1 METFF
6 KDLLIEQG
14 GTISIIIACLLFFK
28 NILKKYIDTIIESSA
43 DKSIEKL
50 KNKYSRTLTAYDILL
65 KKEFEYY
72 EKIDCIFAD
81 LIVDIQDF
89 KSSTINEFGFDIK
102 KRFDIAKST
111 GLKLLET
118 IINLKKFSLLYQ
130 SYIPDNIFDYSM
142 SIIGELQENCDLI
155 SDSLKLLGDKQEDKL
170 NLNAIKDF
178 TSKILLLI
186 ANTEVSI
193 KTRLQDLSNV
203 PEKNKKQVI
212 IIKRRLNI
220 FIDESGDFGFV
231 DGSSDLYG
239 VSFTIHES
247 DDSIVND
254 LEYLNNRLEKANY
267 DGMIHLAD
275 LVAKRGDYS
284 YLKLEQRKN
293 IFWAIFYFSKRVKVK
308 IHTIIIDKR
317 FKNSKT
323 QLNRE
328 LAIEIN
334 KFFESISNYM
344 NQFEK
349 VVVYYDN
356 GQEALGAIID
366 TLLITKNNVEH
377 RIEFDHKEKR
387 LFQVSDMLTF
397 IDKIVYKHNHNIPL
411 TRAEKYFFSVKDI
424 LGIIRQ
430 LKNKRL

>member
-6 KDLLIEQG
+6 KDLLIELG

-50 KNKYSRTLTAYDILL
+50 KNKYSRTLSAYDILL

-89 KSSTINEFGFDIK
+89 KSSTINEFGLDIK

-203 PEKNKKQVI
+203 PEKNKK
-212 IIKRRLNI
+212 
-220 FIDESGDFGFV
+220 
-231 DGSSDLYG
+231 
-239 VSFTIHES
+239 
-247 DDSIVND
+247 
-254 LEYLNNRLEKANY
+254 
-267 DGMIHLAD
+267 
-275 LVAKRGDYS
+275 
-284 YLKLEQRKN
+284 
-293 IFWAIFYFSKRVKVK
+293 
-308 IHTIIIDKR
+308 
-317 FKNSKT
+317 
-323 QLNRE
+323 
-328 LAIEIN
+328 
-334 KFFESISNYM
+334 
-344 NQFEK
+344 
-349 VVVYYDN
+349 
-356 GQEALGAIID
+356 
-366 TLLITKNNVEH
+366 
-377 RIEFDHKEKR
+377 
-387 LFQVSDMLTF
+387 
-397 IDKIVYKHNHNIPL
+397 
-411 TRAEKYFFSVKDI
+411 
-424 LGIIRQ
+424 
-430 LKNKRL
+430 